1 MTTTMKT
8 KTCHSDEVKEYFL
21 GWLTNWDTNIQTL
34 DDVDTQKLLKNK
46 LNNAIRVIT
55 SIQNESDE
63 KALKKAKNE
72 NEAGAYLSGNQNKK
86 WYREMTKVH
95 KDLQAVMF
103 SIDQL
108 YELKN
113 RKLYDNI
120 RLRAEIANLKS
131 K

>member
-1 MTTTMKT
+1 MTTTTKT

-34 DDVDTQKLLKNK
+34 DDVDGQTLLKNK

-55 SIQNESDE
+55 SIQNESDQ
-63 KALKKAKNE
+63 KVFKKAKGE
-72 NEAGAYLSGNQNKK
+72 KEAGELLKANQEKQ

>member
-1 MTTTMKT
+1 MTTTTKT

-55 SIQNESDE
+55 SIQNESDQ
-63 KALKKAKNE
+63 KVLKKAKNE
-72 NEAGAYLSGNQNKK
+72 KDAGELLKGNQEKT

-95 KDLQAVMF
+95 KDLQTVMF
-103 SIDQL
+103 SIDHL

-120 RLRAEIANLKS
+120 RLRAEIVKLK

>member
-1 MTTTMKT
+1 MTTMTT
-8 KTCHSDEVKEYFL
+8 KTCLSDETKEYFL
-21 GWLTNWDTNIQTL
+21 GWIQNWDDRIQTL
-34 DDVDTQKLLKNK
+34 DDVDEQTLLKNK

-55 SIQNESDE
+55 SIQNESDQ
-63 KALKKAKNE
+63 KVLKKAKGE
-72 NEAGAYLSGNQNKK
+72 KEAGEFLKANQEKQ

-120 RLRAEIANLKS
+120 RLRAEIVKLKKS
-131 K
+131 